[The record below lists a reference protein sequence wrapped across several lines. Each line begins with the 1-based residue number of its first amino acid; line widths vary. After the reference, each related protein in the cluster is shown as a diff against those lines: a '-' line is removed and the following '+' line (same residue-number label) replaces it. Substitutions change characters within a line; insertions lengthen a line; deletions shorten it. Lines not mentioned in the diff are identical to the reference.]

1 MNFLDVIILILILGF
16 LLNKKFPSALYYL
29 ARFAGWAIGY
39 LIGLSIA
46 INIAKNMTSDDE
58 IGKTTLG
65 LMFGLAL
72 LFEIIV
78 VFIAKR
84 LIIKITNPK
93 FVQFDSKLSIPCR
106 LLTIF
111 LTIFILSQSLLYIP
125 ITWVQFS
132 AQGSG
137 FIMMQARIFPDTII
151 AETAGKLSPDRFA
164 NLPPIFSMG
173 KVKKVDTSVADDFKN
188 VVDRISPSIVRIV
201 AIKCFG
207 KMGGS
212 GSGSVVGDGLV
223 VTNAH
228 VVEGSSE
235 IYIESQNGIYPANSI
250 VIDEAHDVAVIY
262 SKYFNLEPIPISSQD
277 PETGSR
283 LIALGYPGGGE
294 LSMSIGTASKIGYD
308 SALHDGLKNTDLISF
323 SGHLGQG
330 SSGGPVVNKYGEIV
344 AINAAGGTID
354 IKIKGSV
361 VKKIVD
367 DAKFRPFPQ
376 ISMPC
381 TYQAS
386 SW

>member
-1 MNFLDVIILILILGF
+1 
-16 LLNKKFPSALYYL
+16 
-29 ARFAGWAIGY
+29 
-39 LIGLSIA
+39 
-46 INIAKNMTSDDE
+46 
-58 IGKTTLG
+58 
-65 LMFGLAL
+65 
-72 LFEIIV
+72 
-78 VFIAKR
+78 
-84 LIIKITNPK
+84 
-93 FVQFDSKLSIPCR
+93 
-106 LLTIF
+106 
-111 LTIFILSQSLLYIP
+111 
-125 ITWVQFS
+125 
-132 AQGSG
+132 
-137 FIMMQARIFPDTII
+137 MMQARIFPDTII

-283 LIALGYPGGGE
+283 LIALGYPGGGD
-294 LSMSIGTASKIGYD
+294 LSMSIGTARKIGYD